1 MIVTSRNPV
10 AVLGCGGW
18 GTALA
23 VHLASTG
30 CPVRLWGRDEV
41 LVRDLSESRENSVY
55 LPGTVLPESVEPM

>member
-1 MIVTSRNPV
+1 MTGISRGPA

-30 CPVRLWGRDEV
+30 CSVRLWGRDQS
-41 LVRDLSESRENSVY
+41 LVRGLAENRENPVY
-55 LPGTVLPESVEPM
+55 LPGVVLP